1 MQRKPRGDIQ
11 ASLPVLEKLDAML
24 IDTLDTL
31 VDQEFSY
38 RSGIKGASE
47 QDSWWRPKAIV
58 PPGGLSSEA
67 LRKLKG
73 QKEVVTNIYAVAMA
87 INAQTLAEMTIPE
100 QFWDSLPKVGLAPL
114 TRFGGTSSIWLEDL
128 VCLTRFCGTSSVQRG
143 FQKALRLFRGG
154 LGAERDDDQFLSGG
168 NDDQFAQHCLDPK
181 SYVFQSCLPNLSKP
195 LGEQSVVS
203 NQLKSDMI
211 DLSKDQCECAVW
223 QDGSGGGF
231 PSSPHEDGFKNN
243 ALPDLPIP

>member
-58 PPGGLSSEA
+58 PAGGLSSEA

-87 INAQTLAEMTIPE
+87 INAQTLAEMAIPE
-100 QFWDSLPKVGLAPL
+100 QYWDSLPKVGL
-114 TRFGGTSSIWLEDL
+114 TS
-128 VCLTRFCGTSSVQRG
+128 
-143 FQKALRLFRGG
+143 
-154 LGAERDDDQFLSGG
+154 
-168 NDDQFAQHCLDPK
+168 
-181 SYVFQSCLPNLSKP
+181 
-195 LGEQSVVS
+195 
-203 NQLKSDMI
+203 
-211 DLSKDQCECAVW
+211 
-223 QDGSGGGF
+223 
-231 PSSPHEDGFKNN
+231 
-243 ALPDLPIP
+243 